1 MLPCEIEAVCHF
13 GILQDGYQ
21 DITLWNFQLPPL
33 WSKFWILL
41 SNVCMK
47 TSNTSDSSVSLR
59 FSIALVWK
67 NASWSWTNPSSLS
80 LTISHKSII
89 LTFISQFSLVI
100 LKTSGLAFSMNSLHP
115 KPGAP
120 RSGSEGSSILSILN
134 CLMNLLTHW
143 PTREFQ
149 TDEFCNF

>member
-1 MLPCEIEAVCHF
+1 MMLPCEIETVCHF

-59 FSIALVWK
+59 LSITLVWK

-80 LTISHKSII
+80 LTISHKSVS

-115 KPGAP
+115 KPSVP
-120 RSGSEGSSILSILN
+120 SILN
-134 CLMNLLTHW
+134 CLINLLNVLANSQISNW
-143 PTREFQ
+143 WVL
-149 TDEFCNF
+149 